1 MMSKDSAK
9 PDWAMNKRER
19 ANAERVAKG
28 LAPIRRRRWPWLV
41 AVLVVAVGAGGWFVQ
56 SGKLDAMKAAREE
69 AAAVAKADAAE
80 RTARAAIIHLAPY
93 EVAKIDPTT
102 LSEGLKVTGS
112 LAPVRQVALSA
123 EVSGRL
129 VDVNVREGDAVKAG
143 DVLVTFDTETL
154 DSQLAQAQ
162 ANAEATRVQ
171 LTQARTDFERTRNL
185 VDKGLAASNSLDNA
199 RTKLDQLTA
208 SLAAQET
215 MVANA
220 KTARGRAVVTAPF
233 DGVISKRAVDPGQFA
248 GTGAPLVTLVDMT
261 KLEMQATAP
270 VSYAPDLA
278 PGLSVD
284 ISVEGFGERKFTGT
298 IDRLNPVA
306 NAGSRMLPVYVTLS
320 NEDGALRGGMF
331 ATGRIVLEARA
342 DGIAVPAGALRHD
355 VDGDYVLVIADDHAE
370 RRPVG
375 LVRSWDNGTLEE
387 VTGLAAGDLAVIE
400 PLPEL
405 RAGDQVQLDEAA
417 Q

>member
-1 MMSKDSAK
+1 MSKDSAK

-185 VDKGLAASNSLDNA
+185 VDKGLTASNSLDNA